1 MYDPESF
8 AKTNKCCWV
17 TTAAALEKYG
27 HLIRWRDGGLDTLVD
42 AGCGPGN
49 LLAEVIYPVIKGK
62 CAKVYAIDLSQE
74 MLNYCEEKNRSLE
87 GVALDVVKMNV
98 ENEGDVQ
105 TFLANHGLVDHVIAS
120 FLLHWLMD
128 EKVGVQN
135 MWRMLKP
142 GGDFFSVHFH
152 TAITFLMHEHVQS
165 SPKWGRYFKSL
176 HLHTP
181 KSVTENHSEV
191 EFRRTLAECGFIDTF
206 VGLKRGTWT
215 MPPKDF
221 VTLVRSAHA
230 LINNIPA
237 ERIDEYMEDYVAIGK
252 EKKLITVTPAGDYQT
267 VFDTFVS
274 YGRRPE

>member
-8 AKTNKCCWV
+8 ARTNQCCWV

-27 HLIRWRDGGLDTLVD
+27 HLIRWRKGGHDSVID

-49 LLAEVIYPVIKGK
+49 VLTEVIYPVVKGK
-62 CAKVYAIDLSQE
+62 CARVYALDLSQE
-74 MLNYCEEKNRSLE
+74 MLNYCEEKNRSLK
-87 GVALDVVKMNV
+87 GVALDLVKMDV
-98 ENEGDVQ
+98 ESEEDLR
-105 TFLANHGLVDHVIAS
+105 TFLENHGQVDHVIAS

-128 EKVGVQN
+128 EKVGLRN

-152 TAITFLMHEHVQS
+152 TVITFLMHEHVQS

-176 HLHTP
+176 NLHTP
-181 KSVTENHSEV
+181 KSATEDHSEV
-191 EFRRTLAECGFIDTF
+191 EFRQTLEECGFIDTF

-215 MPPKDF
+215 MPPNDF
-221 VTLVRSAHA
+221 VTLIGSAHVQ
-230 LINNIPA
+230 IKNIPV
-237 ERIDEYMEDYVAIGK
+237 EIVDEYLRDYVAIAK
-252 EKKLITVTPAGDYQT
+252 EKKLITVTPAGEYKF